1 MIAEIKATVRRFTL
15 AECRALALEA
25 LAMDSPEAVR
35 ALAADAVRVS
45 PPRKAAGAKS

>member
-25 LAMDSPEAVR
+25 LGMDSPEAVR
-35 ALAADAVRVS
+35 ALAAEAVRVS
-45 PPRKAAGAKS
+45 PPRKAAGAQS